1 MKVELDWLSD
11 PEIFGVNKER
21 AHSDHRWYANTEEI
35 GKQSSF
41 FQSLNGTWYFSYADT
56 VEEREKEFY
65 KKGFDYTQF
74 ETIQVPG
81 HIQLQGYDRC
91 HYVNTM
97 YPWDGKE
104 FLRPPEVPKE
114 NPVGSYI
121 RTFTVQDSLQGK
133 RLYVSFQGVETAF
146 YVWVNGEFIGYA
158 EDSFTPSDFEITDVV
173 TDGENTVAVQVFKR
187 SSASWLEDQD
197 FWRFS
202 GIFRDVFLYAVPKQH
217 IWDVNIKAEPMNH
230 YQTGR
235 VMIHGEMLEQMDCLL
250 HAVVTDNEGNV
261 VAKKKQEV
269 TAKIFDMNLN
279 FQEEMPIHLWSAELP
294 YLYDLTLQVKDTNG
308 ELLEIVTQKVGFRK
322 LEMLDGVM
330 HINGKR
336 LMLHGVNRHEFHP
349 ERGRAILEE
358 DMLYDI
364 CCLKRN
370 NINAV
375 RTSHYPNQSRW
386 YELCDEYGIYVV
398 DEANLESHGS
408 WQKMGVVEPSWNV
421 PRDRMEWKEA
431 VVDRARSMYERDKNH
446 PSVIIWSCG
455 NESYAGTGIQAMSD
469 YFHEKDKERFVHYE
483 GVFHNRQF
491 DSISDMESRMY
502 AKPQDIKEYLE
513 QNPTKPYISC
523 EYMHAMGNS
532 LGGMSLYTQLED
544 QYEKYQGGFIWDY
557 IDQALWKE
565 DDGEGRLVYGGD
577 FDERPTD
584 YCFCTDGIVYAERI
598 ESPKMQE
605 VKALYSNIVMKFEEK
620 ENKKLFVTIQNK
632 NLFRTTKGYEFYFS
646 LNKESKLLAEVKK
659 EFCIEPQEELELE
672 VPLSYPVKA
681 GEYTIDVSVRLL
693 KEEKFA
699 GRGYEISFGQ
709 HILVVKEEQ
718 VIEEKKKLPFEIIEG
733 DVNIGVKG
741 DGFYA
746 MFSKTEGG
754 IVSLIYDGV
763 EYITR
768 TPKVTF
774 WRAMTDNDR
783 GRGDHWKLS
792 QWLTA
797 TLCQQHLIEGFRM
810 EKEEQKVRFYFR
822 YRAASQ
828 KEVEYD
834 VIYTVSADGRIG
846 VNVTYEGILDA
857 PVLPAFG
864 MEWKLK
870 KSQDH
875 FRYYGM
881 GPEENYSDRACG
893 ARLGV
898 YESTPEENMSQYLI
912 PQECGNRTGVRY
924 IELLDDENQG
934 LRFTAGEKPMEC
946 SVLPYS
952 TMELENALHIEEL
965 PNSHYTYVKLLAAQ
979 MGVGGDDSW
988 GAPIQEPYLL
998 PSDKS
1003 MKLEFFVEPV
1013 RKEK

>member
-1 MKVELDWLSD
+1 MKEKLEWLSD
-11 PEIFGVNKER
+11 PEVFGVNKEK
-21 AHSDHRWYANTEEI
+21 AHSDHIWYASEKEI
-35 GKQSSF
+35 GTQSSF

-56 VEEREKEFY
+56 VEDREKEFY
-65 KKGFDYTQF
+65 KKGFDYSDFQK
-74 ETIQVPG
+74 IQVPE

-104 FLRPPEVPKE
+104 FLRPPQVPKE

-121 RTFTVQDSLQGK
+121 RTFTVPNHLCGK
-133 RLYVSFQGVETAF
+133 RLYISFQGVETAF
-146 YVWVNGEFIGYA
+146 YIWVNGEFIGYA
-158 EDSFTPSDFEITDVV
+158 EDSFTPSEFEITNVIM
-173 TDGENTVAVQVFKR
+173 DGENTVAVQVFKR

-202 GIFRDVFLYAVPKQH
+202 GIFRDVFLYGVPKQH
-217 IWDVNIKAEPMNH
+217 VRDLSIKAEPIH
-230 YQTGR
+230 DYQTGK
-235 VMIHGEMLEQMDCLL
+235 VVIQGELLEQEACMLET
-250 HAVVTDNEGNV
+250 VITDREGNV
-261 VAKKKQEV
+261 VASGEQ
-269 TAKIFDMNLN
+269 KITNKVFDLNLN
-279 FQEEMPIHLWSAELP
+279 LQEGLPVFLWSAELP
-294 YLYDLTLQVKDTNG
+294 YLYDVTLQLKDMAG
-308 ELLEIVTQKVGFRK
+308 QLLEIIPQKIGFRK
-322 LEMLDGVM
+322 LEMIDGVM
-330 HINGKR
+330 YINGKR

-386 YELCDEYGIYVV
+386 YELCDEYGIYVI

-421 PRDRMEWKEA
+421 PGNHEEWKEA

-446 PSVIIWSCG
+446 PSILIWSCG
-455 NESYAGTGIQAMSD
+455 NESYAGTGILAMSD

-483 GVFHNRQF
+483 GVFHNREY
-491 DSISDMESRMY
+491 DSISDIESRMY

-513 QNPTKPYISC
+513 QNPKKPYISC

-544 QYEKYQGGFIWDY
+544 QYEQYQGGFIWDY
-557 IDQALWKE
+557 IDQALLNSE
-565 DDGEGRLVYGGD
+565 STLVYGGD
-577 FDERPTD
+577 FDDRPTD
-584 YCFCTDGIVYAERI
+584 YCFCTNGIVYANRM

-605 VKALYSNIVMKFEEK
+605 VKALYSNIVMKFEERDT
-620 ENKKLFVTIQNK
+620 KKLFVTIKNK
-632 NLFRTTKGYEFYFS
+632 NLFKTTKDYVFSFS
-646 LNKESKLLAEVKK
+646 LNKEGILLEEVRK
-659 EFCIEPQEELELE
+659 ELYIEPQEELVLE
-672 VPLSYPVKA
+672 IPFSYPVES
-681 GEYTIDVSVRLL
+681 GEYTIDVSVQLA
-693 KEEKFA
+693 KDEKFA
-699 GRGYEISFGQ
+699 KRGYEIAFGQ
-709 HILVVKEEQ
+709 HIFVVEEEGDK
-718 VIEEKKKLPFEIIEG
+718 VDNLHGKPLPFEVIEG
-733 DVNIGVKG
+733 DVNIGVRG
-741 DGFYA
+741 DGFFVL
-746 MFSKTEGG
+746 FSKTEGG
-754 IVSLIYDGV
+754 IVSLRYDDM
-763 EYITR
+763 EYMTR

-797 TLCQQHLIEGFRM
+797 TLCQQYLGDRFKM
-810 EKEEQKVRFYFR
+810 EREDQKVTVYFP
-822 YRAASQ
+822 YRTASQ
-828 KEVEYD
+828 YEVEYE
-834 VIYTVSADGRIG
+834 VVYTVNANGRIG
-846 VNVTYEGILDA
+846 VSVTYEGILDA

-864 MEWKLK
+864 MEWKFK
-870 KSQDH
+870 KTQNH

-881 GPEENYSDRACG
+881 GPEENYIDRVCG

-898 YESTPEENMSQYLI
+898 YESTPNENVSQYLV

-924 IELLDDENQG
+924 MELFDDNKQG
-934 LRFTAGEKPMEC
+934 IRFTSFKTPMEC

-952 TMELENALHIEEL
+952 TMELEQALHIEEL
-965 PNSHYTYVKLLAAQ
+965 PNSQYTYVKVLAAQ

-988 GAPIQEPYLL
+988 GAPIQEPYVL
-998 PSDKS
+998 PSDRPLTIAFYIEP
-1003 MKLEFFVEPV
+1003 MKE
-1013 RKEK
+1013 EK